1 MTHTSLKILVLKAL
15 LGCKKLYR
23 GVPEK
28 SSIRKEKSRGGGK
41 KFGKGPSAGEFG
53 SGTYT
58 PRAMSAPLQLK
69 EPKETESEMLVS
81 TVKKLKKEEVEGI
94 DISSIRE
101 FYMLKEEEECDL
113 RTIEMK
119 YPLIPRH
126 PKEGER
132 IFAYAHIRWSE
143 KDNALIYYVIEPYLT
158 DAEKVLL
165 EKIKKII
172 AEKLDVDFSALKK
185 EEAKEYLRKKF
196 EEIINTMLPNLPKQK
211 RENLLYYVVRDFLGL
226 GKIEPL
232 MHDPNIEDISCDGVG
247 IPVFVNHRNPKIGSI
262 RTNIVFETAEELDNF
277 VIKLAQR
284 CGKTI
289 SVAHPLL
296 DATLPDGS
304 RLQATLGTDIARRGS
319 NFTIRKFT
327 EEPFTPITL
336 MQYGTVDAK
345 LLAYL
350 WFIVEHRGSL
360 LIGGGTA
367 TGKTTMLNALSLFI
381 PPSAKI
387 VTIEDTAELRLPHL
401 HWVPHVA
408 RKAIS
413 EFGGKKLG
421 EVDMF
426 DLLAESLRQRP
437 DYIIVGEVRGKEA
450 YVLFQ
455 QMATGHAGLATI
467 HADTMEK
474 LVDRLTTPPIS
485 LPGSLLEVLDAV
497 VFISRIKRRRSYVR
511 RVTGIH
517 EIVGYDKKTEAP
529 VINTLFEWDAM
540 NDRFITVSKSA
551 TLKKFSKQLG
561 IPEEEIK
568 KNIAEKVRILEWL
581 YENSIDDY
589 KRFSYFMNLYYTNRN
604 MLLRLMG
611 EPQ

>member
-1 MTHTSLKILVLKAL
+1 MTHPYLKLLVLRAILGYKKKDLSLVKSHERKNEEFKKRKHHHPRTLPKAQ
-15 LGCKKLYR
+15 
-23 GVPEK
+23 
-28 SSIRKEKSRGGGK
+28 
-41 KFGKGPSAGEFG
+41 
-53 SGTYT
+53 
-58 PRAMSAPLQLK
+58 PR
-69 EPKETESEMLVS
+69 EPKDLEREIIVS
-81 TVKKLKKEEVEGI
+81 TVKRLKKEEVKGV

-101 FYMLKEEEECDL
+101 FTKYKEVEECDL
-113 RTIEMK
+113 RAIEMK
-119 YPLIPRH
+119 YPLIPRE

-143 KDNALIYYVIEPYLT
+143 KDNALVYYVIEPYLT
-158 DAEKVLL
+158 DPEKNLL
-165 EKIKKII
+165 EKMKKTI

-185 EEAKEYLRKKF
+185 EEAKEYLRRKF
-196 EEIINTMLPNLPKQK
+196 EEIINTLLPNLPKQK
-211 RENLLYYVVRDFLGL
+211 RENLLYYIVRDFLGL
-226 GKIEPL
+226 EKIEPL
-232 MHDPNIEDISCDGVG
+232 MHDSNIEDISCDGVG

-262 RTNIVFETAEELDNF
+262 RTNIIFETPEELDNF

-289 SVAHPLL
+289 SVAQPLL

-336 MQYGTVDAK
+336 MEYGTVDAK

-413 EFGGKKLG
+413 DFGGKKFG
-421 EVDMF
+421 EVDMY
-426 DLLAESLRQRP
+426 DLLVESLRQRP
-437 DYIIVGEVRGKEA
+437 DYIIVGEVRGREA

-497 VFISRIKRRRSYVR
+497 IFISRIKRGRSYVR

-529 VINTLFEWDAM
+529 VINTIFEWDAM
-540 NDRFITVSKSA
+540 NDIFITISKST
-551 TLKKFSKQLG
+551 TLEKFSKELG

-568 KNIAEKVRILEWL
+568 KNIAQKVRILEWL

-589 KRFSYFMNLYYTNRN
+589 KRFSYFMNLYYTNRS
-604 MLLRLMG
+604 MLLRIMG
-611 EPQ
+611 EL

>member
-1 MTHTSLKILVLKAL
+1 MTHPYLKLIVLRAILGYKKKNLSLV
-15 LGCKKLYR
+15 
-23 GVPEK
+23 K
-28 SSIRKEKSRGGGK
+28 SHERKNEEFKKEKHHR
-41 KFGKGPSAGEFG
+41 
-53 SGTYT
+53 
-58 PRAMSAPLQLK
+58 PRTLPKPQPR
-69 EPKETESEMLVS
+69 EPKDLGREIIVS
-81 TVKKLKKEEVEGI
+81 TVKRLKKEEVEGV

-101 FYMLKEEEECDL
+101 FTKYKEVEECDL
-113 RTIEMK
+113 RAIEMK
-119 YPLIPRH
+119 YPLIPRE

-143 KDNALIYYVIEPYLT
+143 KENALIYYVIEPYLT
-158 DAEKVLL
+158 DSEKTLL
-165 EKIKKII
+165 EKMKKSI
-172 AEKLDVDFSALKK
+172 AEKLDVDFSTLKK

-196 EEIINTMLPNLPKQK
+196 EEIINTMLPNIPKQK
-211 RENLLYYVVRDFLGL
+211 RENLLYYIVRDFLGL

-262 RTNIVFETAEELDNF
+262 RTNIIFETPEELDNF

-289 SVAHPLL
+289 SIAQPLL

-350 WFIVEHRGSL
+350 WFIVEHHGSL

-413 EFGGKKLG
+413 DVGGKKFG
-421 EVDMF
+421 EVDMY
-426 DLLAESLRQRP
+426 DLLVESLRQRP
-437 DYIIVGEVRGKEA
+437 DYIIVGEVRGREA

-497 VFISRIKRRRSYVR
+497 IFISRIKRGRSYVR

-517 EIVGYDKKTEAP
+517 EIVGYDKKTEVP
-529 VINTLFEWDAM
+529 VINTIFEWDAM
-540 NDRFITVSKSA
+540 NDIFITISKST
-551 TLKKFSKQLG
+551 TLEKFSKELG

-568 KNIAEKVRILEWL
+568 KNIAQKIRILEWL

-589 KRFSYFMNLYYTNRN
+589 KRFSYFMNLYYTNRS
-604 MLLRLMG
+604 MLLRIMG
-611 EPQ
+611 EI